1 MGAALGAPHEAA
13 TALDVASLGTGIGA
27 FTAEGGS
34 TSNAT
39 RRDEMMG
46 EPAGEVWH
54 DEEGD
59 AEAEVVGDL
68 TGPTDEKNR

>member
-13 TALDVASLGTGIGA
+13 IALDVASLGTGIGA
-27 FTAEGGS
+27 FTAEGGA

-46 EPAGEVWH
+46 EPEGEVWH

-59 AEAEVVGDL
+59 AEAEAVGDL

>member
-27 FTAEGGS
+27 FTAEGGA

-39 RRDEMMG
+39 RRDEMMARG
-46 EPAGEVWH
+46 WRQTVDDPCQKLQWVLMRRE
-54 DEEGD
+54 
-59 AEAEVVGDL
+59 
-68 TGPTDEKNR
+68 